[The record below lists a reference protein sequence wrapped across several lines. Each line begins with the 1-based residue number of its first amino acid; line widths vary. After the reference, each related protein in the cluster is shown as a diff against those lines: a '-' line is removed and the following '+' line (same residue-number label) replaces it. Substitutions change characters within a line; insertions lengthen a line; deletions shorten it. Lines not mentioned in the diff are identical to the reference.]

1 MGNTFH
7 RDDQDRKSQT
17 SDYTTPRK
25 KSAKTLLLEAE
36 AKAKAAEK
44 LSWQTIDAIIGL
56 DDEVDMTD
64 ERSSFLDDE

>member
-1 MGNTFH
+1 MGNTYH

-25 KSAKTLLLEAE
+25 KSAKNLLLEKEKMAIEAE
-36 AKAKAAEK
+36 R
-44 LSWQTIDAIIGL
+44 QTIGDIQDRYN

-64 ERSSFLDDE
+64 ERSSFLNDE